1 MSDPLGRRVA
11 LVYLTAQ
18 FQAAA
23 IGVLLLALLP
33 WTGFAAWRPDS
44 LLLAALAVAAAISLV
59 MRGLVARGTMEPSGA
74 AMTAGLLVLAATL
87 SLGIHR
93 TGGLLSPLVLLD
105 GALAVAAGMLLTPLA
120 NFFLLS
126 GLCLLHTVVA
136 MAGVEAAPAPT
147 EAPFA
152 LLVIELGLI
161 VLAGV
166 VVNVTA
172 GRLRSLQHD
181 LAAHDLR
188 DPATGLLRAGLFKA
202 RLLGL
207 LEAARARGEGVGLL
221 LVEAAPAAVAR
232 SAARLEEC
240 VRGEDLVGRIG
251 ENRFAVALPVA
262 TADVALRVAQRI
274 ARSLVAPG
282 TRAGVAF
289 GTLGEGEEPVDAA
302 RGLFLDAEERL
313 ARELSGF
320 AA

>member
-1 MSDPLGRRVA
+1 
-11 LVYLTAQ
+11 
-18 FQAAA
+18 
-23 IGVLLLALLP
+23 
-33 WTGFAAWRPDS
+33 
-44 LLLAALAVAAAISLV
+44 
-59 MRGLVARGTMEPSGA
+59 
-74 AMTAGLLVLAATL
+74 
-87 SLGIHR
+87 
-93 TGGLLSPLVLLD
+93 
-105 GALAVAAGMLLTPLA
+105 
-120 NFFLLS
+120 
-126 GLCLLHTVVA
+126 

-181 LAAHDLR
+181 LAVHDLR

-274 ARSLVAPG
+274 ARSLAAPG